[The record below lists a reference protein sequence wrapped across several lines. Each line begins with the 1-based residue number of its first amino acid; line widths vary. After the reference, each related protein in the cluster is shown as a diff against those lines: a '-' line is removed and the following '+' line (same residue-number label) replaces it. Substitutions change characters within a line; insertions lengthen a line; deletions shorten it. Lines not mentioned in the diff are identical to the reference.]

1 MIPAA
6 NGKVMSRI
14 FLAFTIACFAVSADA
29 HHPDRENQPVH
40 PRIDV
45 IGPLG
50 NRLPE
55 SYRRK
60 YNRPT
65 YIGGKIAYC
74 IAPSSREAMAWH
86 KAEHRGSYDKKGCR
100 TVMTYFY
107 PKPWEA
113 LKIGPRPSSASQED
127 GLVQAVEDAADPSVL
142 PDQVTDYLKV
152 DSVHPAPGEAPAPKL
167 QLADPLDLI
176 EE

>member
-1 MIPAA
+1 
-6 NGKVMSRI
+6 MSRF
-14 FLAFTIACFAVSADA
+14 FLACTIACFAVSANA

-40 PRIDV
+40 QRIDV

-65 YIGGKIAYC
+65 YVGGKIAYC
-74 IAPSSREAMAWH
+74 IAPSSREAMSWH
-86 KAEHRGSYDKKGCR
+86 KAEHRGDYEQKGCR
-100 TVMTYFY
+100 TSTTYFF

-113 LKIGPRPSSASQED
+113 LRIGPRPSAASQDD
-127 GLVQAVEDAADPSVL
+127 GLVQAVEDTADPSVL
-142 PDQVTDYLKV
+142 PDPVTDYLEV
-152 DSVHPAPGEAPAPKL
+152 DSVHPAPDEAPAAGLK
-167 QLADPLDLI
+167 LADPLDLI